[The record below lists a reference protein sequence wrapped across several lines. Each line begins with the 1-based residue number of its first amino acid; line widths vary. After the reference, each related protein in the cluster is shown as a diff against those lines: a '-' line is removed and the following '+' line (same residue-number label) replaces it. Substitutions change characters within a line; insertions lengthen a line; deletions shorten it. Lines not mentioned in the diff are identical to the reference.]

1 MGCIYSGMEGR
12 SLQEKRKRIIVNRL
26 SLLFLL
32 FLSFLLSAS
41 TLHAQ
46 DATVHGIVRDSI
58 GKPLEAVSISING
71 EPGGAISDQKGKYE
85 IKIAPYRDII
95 LIFSYLGFTTE
106 RVQLR
111 LKPGEDKLLEIRL
124 ISTVRD
130 FQTITVEAIRP
141 GDLTII
147 RIEPRTIEQLPNVS
161 GNFESFLKTM
171 PGVVSNNE
179 LSSNYSV
186 RGGSFDENLVYVNDV
201 EIYRPFLVRSG
212 QQEGL
217 SFINPDLV
225 SDISFSSGGFSAQY
239 GDKMSSVLDIKYRT
253 PKKFAGSANAS
264 LMGGSLHLEGA
275 SKNDKF
281 TWLTGVRHR
290 SNQFLLKKLDTQ
302 GEYKPRFTDVQ
313 TLLNYKIS
321 KKTDISFL
329 GNYSSNQF
337 KVIPS
342 SRQTE
347 FGSINEALR
356 FTVFFEGQ
364 ELDQYNTG
372 TGAITLTHQV
382 NDSVKLKFIG
392 SAFYSR
398 EKEFF
403 DVLGQYFLDELER
416 DLGSTDFGN
425 VAFNRGVGGFLDHA
439 RNELEAFVRT
449 ASHIG
454 TYRSKNHQWQ
464 WGLKAQI
471 ETIHDELDEWQ
482 YRDSADY
489 SVPHPDDNPG
499 QNGNPNQQIILNN
512 VVKSKIDLNSNRFN
526 AYLQNTWNLDR
537 VSFTIGVR
545 GAYWDLN
552 EELNVSPRASV
563 SWKPEWSK
571 RLSLRAATGLYY
583 QPPFYREMR
592 DLEGNIN
599 KNIESQ
605 KTMHFVIGS
614 DYQFLA
620 WGREFKLTSEAYY
633 KKMDNLIPYK
643 LDNTRIRYLAKNNA
657 SGYATGLDF
666 RINGEFVNGI
676 ESWVSM
682 GILKTVEDINDDGYF
697 RYYNASGEEII
708 KGFTFDNVATD
719 SLKVTP
725 GDIPR
730 PTDQRITFSMFFQD
744 YLPKNPTVRMHL
756 NLVFGTGLPFGPP
769 GPDRYKDI
777 LRGPSYRRV
786 DIGFSKIAIDEDGEN
801 KSRLPVIRNLKSL
814 IFSIEVFNLLQVSNT
829 ISYSWIT
836 DVSGR
841 QYGIPNYLTSRILNF
856 KMQTKF

>member
-1 MGCIYSGMEGR
+1 MVYKLRYS
-12 SLQEKRKRIIVNRL
+12 IF
-26 SLLFLL
+26 FLL
-32 FLSFLLSAS
+32 LLMVTSGVNAQEALVYGVVKDS
-41 TLHAQ
+41 T
-46 DATVHGIVRDSI
+46 
-58 GKPLEAVSISING
+58 GKILEAVSVSING
-71 EPGGAISDQKGKYE
+71 EPGGTISDQQGKYE
-85 IKIAPYRDII
+85 IRIAPYKDIT
-95 LIFSYLGFTTE
+95 LIFSFIGYGTE
-106 RVQLR
+106 KIQLR
-111 LKPGEDKLLEIRL
+111 LQPGEERKLEVRL
-124 ISTVRD
+124 KSTALD
-130 FQTITVEAIRP
+130 LGTITVEAARL
-141 GDLTII
+141 GDLTLL

-225 SDISFSSGGFSAQY
+225 SEISFSSGGFSAMY

-253 PKKFAGSANAS
+253 PKKFGGSVYAS
-264 LMGGSLHLEGA
+264 LMGGGLHLEGA

-290 SNQFLLKKLDTQ
+290 SNQFLLESLDTQ

-313 TLLNYKIS
+313 TLLNYKIG
-321 KKTDISFL
+321 KKTDIAFL

-337 KVIPS
+337 RVIPS

-356 FTVFFEGQ
+356 FTVYFEGQ
-364 ELDQYNTG
+364 EIDQYNTG
-372 TGAITLTHQV
+372 TGALSITHQI
-382 NDSVKLKFIG
+382 NDSLRIKFIA

-416 DLGSTDFGN
+416 DLGSSDFGD
-425 VAFNRGVGGFLDHA
+425 VAFNRGVGAFLDHA

-454 TYRSKNHQWQ
+454 SYRSKNHQWQ
-464 WGLKAQI
+464 WGLKAQLESI
-471 ETIHDELDEWQ
+471 NDQLDEWQ

-489 SVPHPDDNPG
+489 SVPHPNDNPG
-499 QNGNPNQQIILNN
+499 QNANPNQQIVLNGVIKN
-512 VVKSKIDLNSNRFN
+512 KIELNSSRLS
-526 AYLQNTWNLDR
+526 AYLQNTWNLER
-537 VSFTIGVR
+537 VSFTLGVR
-545 GAYWDLN
+545 GTYWDLN
-552 EELNVSPRASV
+552 EELNISPRASV
-563 SWKPEWSK
+563 AFKPKWNK
-571 RLSLRAATGLYY
+571 RLSFRASTGFYY

-592 DLEGNIN
+592 NLEGNIN

-605 KTMHFVIGS
+605 KTIHFVLGS

-633 KKMDNLIPYK
+633 KKMENLIPYK

-657 SGYATGLDF
+657 SGYATGLDM
-666 RINGEFVNGI
+666 RINGEFVSGI
-676 ESWVSM
+676 ESWVSL
-682 GILKTVEDINDDGYF
+682 GILKTVEDLEDDVYYRYF
-697 RYYNASGEEII
+697 NASGEEIFQ
-708 KGFTFDNVATD
+708 GYTFDNVAKD

-725 GDIPR
+725 GNIPR
-730 PTDQRITFSMFFQD
+730 PTDQRLTFSMFFQD
-744 YLPKNPTVRMHL
+744 YLPKFPTVRMHL

-769 GPDRYKDI
+769 GNDRYKDI

-786 DIGFSKIAIDEDGEN
+786 DIGFSKIAIDEEGEN

-829 ISYSWIT
+829 ISFSWIT